1 MLHHLD
7 TLQGTDGFLELNRAR
22 GRDMTAFERSSQ
34 RLDPDG

>member
-1 MLHHLD
+1 MFHHLD

-22 GRDMTAFERSSQ
+22 GREMTALERSPR

>member
-7 TLQGTDGFLELNRAR
+7 TLQGTKGFLELNRAT
-22 GRDMTAFERSSQ
+22 GREMIAFERSPQ

>member
-7 TLQGTDGFLELNRAR
+7 TLQGTKGFLELNRAR
-22 GRDMTAFERSSQ
+22 GREMNALERSPH

>member
-7 TLQGTDGFLELNRAR
+7 ALQGTDGLLELNRAT
-22 GRDMTAFERSSQ
+22 GREMIAFERSTQ